1 VQVIGPDMIALM
13 STFLNIQFGSFVIF
27 VGYVIISLGIGLYI
41 RFGAQALEFSSLGL
55 SFLSAFYSFIGNDYF
70 DSFSGGY
77 SSLSDPVSASSSAY
91 LRETGLI
98 YFFFV
103 SFFISIVLSNVFI
116 NVTGDIYSNA
126 HRRCRDDWAK
136 AVDNLMISQEWS
148 DATGGTFRHLQALAT
163 AVRRYLRPRRL
174 DIIHP
179 MPLVGMG
186 VQEWPRDFSVVKQV
200 SDMAAILE
208 EVLRVR
214 RSCSNAPYHVF
225 ADVRPMAMP
234 SSRNPDEAADM
245 EEGTV
250 TSNNGF
256 AARLAAVLNRIQG
269 STARQKV
276 RGPRPDQT
284 FAAYLREEHQWQR
297 RMERASRDLAIL
309 EEELKSKLASFGS
322 DIALMF
328 THHSELETARLKVG
342 HVLDWWNEATLP
354 LLLSDISAVDQ
365 WTVPKESGDGDDE

>member
-1 VQVIGPDMIALM
+1 MQVIGPDMIALIN
-13 STFLNIQFGSFVIF
+13 TFLNIQFGSFVIF

-41 RFGAQALEFSSLGL
+41 RFGAQALEFSSLPL

-77 SSLSDPVSASSSAY
+77 SSLSDPVSTSGSAY
-91 LRETGLI
+91 LRETGLF

-103 SFFISIVLSNVFI
+103 SFFMSIVLSNVFI

-126 HRRCRDDWAK
+126 HQRCKDDWAK
-136 AVDNLMISQEWS
+136 AVDDLMISQEWS
-148 DATGGTFRHLQALAT
+148 GGKKFHLQALAA
-163 AVRRYLRPRRL
+163 AVLRYLRPRRL
-174 DIIHP
+174 DTIHP
-179 MPLVGMG
+179 MPWVGMG
-186 VQEWPRDFSVVKQV
+186 QQEWPRDFSVLEEV

-214 RSCSNAPYHVF
+214 CALAAAWNNPDE
-225 ADVRPMAMP
+225 DVQATTML
-234 SSRNPDEAADM
+234 SLRNPDEAADI
-245 EEGTV
+245 EEGTAM
-250 TSNNGF
+250 SNNGF
-256 AARLAAVLNRIQG
+256 AARLAGVLNRIQG
-269 STARQKV
+269 ATARQKA

-297 RMERASRDLAIL
+297 CMKRASRDLAFL

-322 DIALMF
+322 DIALIF

-342 HVLDWWNEATLP
+342 NVFDWWNEATSP
-354 LLLSDISAVDQ
+354 LLLSDISDVDQ
-365 WTVPKESGDGDDE
+365 WAVPKESGDGDDE